1 MAESESI
8 SPHPTELRHEAFLL
22 RAQGYSFRRI
32 ARVLAERGTPVPAR
46 TLQHWAVSRE
56 GAPLIEQLTAQ
67 LRAGMQEAASAVVPT
82 LFRKIRAAAKAGDA
96 RSADQW
102 SRAIVNVTKG
112 IIADKVE
119 VTPGQPD
126 GPDELAALLMRHG
139 VQLEQR
145 VLEAP
150 GPGPR

>member
-1 MAESESI
+1 MAESVERY
-8 SPHPTELRHEAFLL
+8 PVELKHEAFLL

-32 ARVLAERGTPVPAR
+32 ARILAARGTPVPAR
-46 TLQHWAVSRE
+46 TLGHWAVSRE

-96 RSADQW
+96 KSADAW

-112 IIADKVE
+112 IVPDRLE
-119 VTPGQPD
+119 VTPGTPD
-126 GPDELAALLMRHG
+126 APDELAHLLARHG
-139 VQLEQR
+139 MQLEQR
-145 VLEAP
+145 GPEAP
-150 GPGPR
+150 GSSPR